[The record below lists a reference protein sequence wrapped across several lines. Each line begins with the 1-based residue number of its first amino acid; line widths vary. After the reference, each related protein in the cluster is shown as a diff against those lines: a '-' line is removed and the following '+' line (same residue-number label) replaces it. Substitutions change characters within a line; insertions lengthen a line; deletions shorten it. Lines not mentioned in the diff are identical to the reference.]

1 MKARRKG
8 DIKPFED
15 VYKIAIGRGLNAEYI
30 PINEVEFEQQQAIEI
45 PFGAKDSELQ
55 EVTFHIPNGY
65 HAEIN
70 GNAVVIKKSEL
81 INDTPSQ
88 DHWQDVRERAAIAV
102 LPQCLKIIQ
111 DVLWRGGSLTE
122 DTIVKQA
129 ATNAV
134 DYADAL
140 VKKLK
145 GE

>member
-1 MKARRKG
+1 MKARKKG
-8 DIKPFED
+8 TNEPFQKVASVCLCSGGYILIKD
-15 VYKIAIGRGLNAEYI
+15 
-30 PINEVEFEQQQAIEI
+30 VEFEQEPTVEI

-55 EVTFHIPNGY
+55 EVTYYIPNGY

-70 GNAVVIKKSEL
+70 GNAVVIKKGEL

-102 LPQCLKIIQ
+102 L
-111 DVLWRGGSLTE
+111 
-122 DTIVKQA
+122 QA
-129 ATNAV
+129 MITNKDFQRYSAQ
-134 DYADAL
+134 YKSEMAITHADAL